1 MASSQ
6 TTTVIEASELMSV
19 PGADAIP
26 AVLFYGA
33 LALAILAGVGCA
45 AAALIERGPE
55 RRTFLFEA
63 ATILTAGFTGAA
75 LSIWLVSHLTSK
87 DPLTPAG
94 PAWAMIG
101 VAAVLAIICANAWFL
116 SPTQQHG
123 SDNR

>member
-1 MASSQ
+1 MASSH
-6 TTTVIEASELMSV
+6 TTVTEAAELMSV
-19 PGADAIP
+19 PGTENIP

-33 LALAILAGVGCA
+33 LVLAILAGVGCA

-55 RRTFLFEA
+55 RRKILFEA
-63 ATILTAGFTGAA
+63 ATILTAGFTGGA
-75 LSIWLVSHLTSK
+75 LAIWLVSHFASK

-101 VAAVLAIICANAWFL
+101 VAAVLAFICANAWFL